1 MSEPLNASFIP
12 KRNPNRTNRQNA
24 TQRVFLGTLIIQIL
38 FFSTLLATLGVF
50 VYEKNLKKSL
60 DSEIITFNNEIRA
73 FSEEEMKRV
82 IDLDNRMDQVE
93 NRLAHTA
100 SIVSIFE
107 ALEVATVQSIQI
119 RNLNLKRVDDS
130 HFTID
135 SVMETDTFDSVMF
148 QRGVLERDK
157 NLSVTKVSDLKLT
170 NSVKAEGSDVDD
182 ADTVLNFKASLAINT
197 KDVPHKA
204 LVPVMSSEIV
214 VEEEVVATSTEA
226 NSQDTLSEE
235 GYNQENI

>member
-119 RNLNLKRVDDS
+119 RNFNLKRVDDS

-135 SVMETDTFDSVMF
+135 SAMETDTFDSVMF

-170 NSVKAEGSDVDD
+170 NPVKTEGSDVDD
-182 ADTVLNFKASLAINT
+182 ADTVLNFKASLAINI
-197 KDVPHKA
+197 KDVPHKTS
-204 LVPVMSSEIV
+204 VPVMSSEIV

-226 NSQDTLSEE
+226 GSQDTLSEE
-235 GYNQENI
+235 GSNQENI